1 VARTHR
7 AGNELHV
14 WTVNTPQA
22 MSRFIDMGV
31 DNIITDRPAVLAQ
44 LLQRRQA
51 LTDAELLVIKLRNW
65 LR

>member
-1 VARTHR
+1 
-7 AGNELHV
+7 
-14 WTVNTPQA
+14 
-22 MSRFIDMGV
+22 
-31 DNIITDRPAVLAQ
+31 VLAQ